1 VPKQFEPI
9 MLTGCN
15 EESVKKDGDKSYRF
29 PFCLSNKP
37 PQKWQECFN
46 EQWKL
51 RGKQDSA
58 QRVKAY
64 VKKNELVLVSQLD
77 ALGSHLANL
86 KADIDAANRL
96 YLEHI
101 EKKDGKNSEKKR
113 KREEKLIAER
123 RAIHD
128 ALDGLT
134 FANPGYSKAQS
145 A

>member
-1 VPKQFEPI
+1 
-9 MLTGCN
+9 MLTGCD
-15 EESVKKDGDKSYRF
+15 EESVRKDGDQSYRF

-37 PQKWQECFN
+37 PHKWQECFN
-46 EQWKL
+46 QQWRS
-51 RGKQDSA
+51 RGKQDSTLRA
-58 QRVKAY
+58 KAY
-64 VKKNELVLVSQLD
+64 VRKNELVLISQLD
-77 ALGSHLANL
+77 AIGSHFANL

-101 EKKDGKNSEKKR
+101 GKKDGKSSEKKR

-134 FANPGYSKAQS
+134 FADPGLTKAQS

>member
-1 VPKQFEPI
+1 MV
-9 MLTGCN
+9 TGVN
-15 EESVKKDGDKSYRF
+15 EESVRKNGDNGYRV
-29 PFCLSNKP
+29 PFSLSDKP

-46 EQWKL
+46 QQWKS

-58 QRVKAY
+58 QRAKAY
-64 VKKNELVLVSQLD
+64 VKKSELVLVTQLD
-77 ALGSHLANL
+77 AVGSHLANL

-96 YLEHI
+96 YLERI

-123 RAIHD
+123 RAIHE
-128 ALDGLT
+128 ALDGLS